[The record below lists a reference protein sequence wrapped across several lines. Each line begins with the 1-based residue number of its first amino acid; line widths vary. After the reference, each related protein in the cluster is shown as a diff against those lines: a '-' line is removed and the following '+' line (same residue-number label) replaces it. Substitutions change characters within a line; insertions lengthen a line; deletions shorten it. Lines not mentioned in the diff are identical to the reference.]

1 MQVIDR
7 ELYEI
12 EKENT
17 ELGLAISAL
26 ADHSNML
33 PQVAKSNPELALELT
48 CKTLGLD
55 IPSGE
60 VLGAIKTVA
69 STIASIVKGIAKRM
83 LYLIERFIAFI
94 VGLFNKQK
102 GLEMKAN
109 ASLRFGVGL
118 SKTAVEIIKRQTS
131 VDPVGMTF
139 IEVGKI
145 LDEKRK
151 AKLAPWPFA
160 FQKHLKETESD
171 RDKKNDEIFSKQLKE
186 AEDIASRVLVDSK
199 DEEVEQA
206 ATMAVEVVTGERPVE
221 DVFMTNNADKII
233 DADFALTAPAE
244 TFLNISKPRDQK
256 EKAIVEQLKVVLSYG
271 SNLNRISLFEK
282 MPFTDFL
289 LASPSLGIASELGE
303 ALKDYEN
310 DDYRDTAI
318 AAFKSDFQF
327 NNNFVLANFD
337 LMKRDGLDVGDVLPA
352 SGGTL
357 KLAKGSITFPGL
369 EGALTCVSL
378 ERVSPVKMDIKPDD
392 KSIAGLTLDDVQR
405 YYKHYSEKLERNE
418 KDLAKHTDFIDKMKS
433 DSTMS
438 SMVKMKIL
446 QQRNKTKIVL
456 LNNEIVAA
464 KEFQKL
470 FEMIIDYKVPK
481 ASSSKSSKRRGKKR
495 R

>member
-69 STIASIVKGIAKRM
+69 STIASIIKGIAKRM

-94 VGLFNKQK
+94 VGLFNRQK
-102 GLEMKAN
+102 AREMRIN

-118 SKTAVEIIKRQTS
+118 SKAAIDLVKMETGIDPIGKTAAELDKIVEDKYEARRAKIK
-131 VDPVGMTF
+131 
-139 IEVGKI
+139 
-145 LDEKRK
+145 EKRETNERNFERQKREHSK
-151 AKLAPWPFA
+151 ATEAIFA
-160 FQKHLKETESD
+160 EA
-171 RDKKNDEIFSKQLKE
+171 KKTADAVFGINEEK
-186 AEDIASRVLVDSK
+186 DIT
-199 DEEVEQA
+199 QA
-206 ATMAVEVVTGERPVE
+206 AEMITEVITGERSSK
-221 DVFMTNNADKII
+221 DVFMTNKDDKIV
-233 DADFALTAPAE
+233 DADFTMVAPAE

-289 LASPSLGIASELGE
+289 LGSPSAQMASELGR
-303 ALKDYEN
+303 AIRDYEDAN
-310 DDYRDTAI
+310 YRNTAI
-318 AAFKSDFQF
+318 SIFKDSFQF
-327 NNNFVLANFD
+327 NNNIVLANFD

-357 KLAKGSITFPGL
+357 KLAKDSITFPGL
-369 EGALTCVSL
+369 EGTLPCVSL
-378 ERVSPVKMDIKPDD
+378 ERVSPEKMNIKPDD
-392 KSIAGLTLDDVQR
+392 RTIAGLTLENVQR
-405 YYKHYSEKLERNE
+405 YYKHQTENLERTE
-418 KDLAKHTDFIDKMKS
+418 KDLAKHVGFIDKMKS
-433 DSTMS
+433 DGTMS

-456 LNNEIVAA
+456 LNNEITAA

-481 ASSSKSSKRRGKKR
+481 KSSSKSSKRRGKKR